1 MKGEVLDIIT
11 PRFSAG
17 FRFLKDIEEGECD
30 FCSDLKLQMV
40 DFKMFYDQLQFNTKI
55 DLKVFDL

>member
-17 FRFLKDIEEGECD
+17 LRFLKDIEKGECD
-30 FCSDLKLQMV
+30 FFSEMNRKWLTSRV
-40 DFKMFYDQLQFNTKI
+40 FYDQLQLNTKN
-55 DLKVFDL
+55 